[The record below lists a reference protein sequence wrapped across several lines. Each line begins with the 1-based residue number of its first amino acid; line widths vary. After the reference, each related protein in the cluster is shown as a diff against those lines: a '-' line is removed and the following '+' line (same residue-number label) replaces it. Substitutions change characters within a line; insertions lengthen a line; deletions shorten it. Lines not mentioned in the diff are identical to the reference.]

1 MTTPSD
7 LVYNSIYKGSK
18 AEGVDELTAKDA
30 AIMGLQKYKN
40 GQYVTPSKLVK
51 DAIVQAKKNRLKKP
65 KQSNNKG

>member
-40 GQYVTPSKLVK
+40 GQYVTPSKLIK

-65 KQSNNKG
+65 RQSNNKG